1 MSQQLAIETI
11 QQMLMM
17 TLWLTLPLLAVV
29 FIVGI
34 MVSFLQILTSIQDP
48 SFGAV
53 PRLAAFCVAFL
64 VALPWLVT
72 RMVAYTERLWGD
84 LAKYAH

>member
-29 FIVGI
+29 FVVGI
-34 MVSFLQILTSIQDP
+34 IVSFLQILTSIQDP

-53 PRLAAFCVAFL
+53 PRLAAFCVTFL